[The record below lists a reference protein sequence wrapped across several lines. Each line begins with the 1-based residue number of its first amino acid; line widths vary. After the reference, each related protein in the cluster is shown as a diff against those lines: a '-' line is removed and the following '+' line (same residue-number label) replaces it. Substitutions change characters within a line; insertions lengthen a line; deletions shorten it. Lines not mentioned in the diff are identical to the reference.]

1 MVKSGTESLVGKNC
15 LEFLLGALG
24 ELFLKFQEVF
34 TAKAK
39 PLAVRR
45 ERVDKRAGNFVKKY
59 QGGSKKGERF
69 FGGRTYY
76 KCFRCFHLSREEEP
90 FQRPF
95 AAYFCLICFS
105 V

>member
-45 ERVDKRAGNFVKKY
+45 ELTKELEISLKSIKGAQKRVKGSLGEERIINVLGASILAVKKNR
-59 QGGSKKGERF
+59 SKG
-69 FGGRTYY
+69 
-76 KCFRCFHLSREEEP
+76 LSP
-90 FQRPF
+90 
-95 AAYFCLICFS
+95 LIF